1 MKMIN
6 LIMALHLQQIYRK
19 QHIEEKH
26 QMIKIWF
33 DNDLVWKLIL
43 RTLERGIT
51 SQHVVQEI
59 GTFSKVVAQHMRN

>member
-6 LIMALHLQQIYRK
+6 LIMALHLQQMYRK
-19 QHIEEKH
+19 QHIEEEH

-33 DNDLVWKLIL
+33 DKDMVLKLFI
-43 RTLERGIT
+43 RTLEQGIT